1 MVRSGTPAKKG
12 ERQRLI
18 KGLHFVR
25 LNLLKYAFGINFE
38 VTNSSFITTA
48 RDLKDEIAS
57 QNTYL
62 FLVALRLLRKNNAT
76 ERFAQSPQPQPPSD
90 PDPWELKTKTL
101 RGVPNRVNSP
111 LKGSCDV
118 IFFAILEAQLSQ
130 VRDRTCFWRFA

>member
-18 KGLHFVR
+18 MSLHFVR
-25 LNLLKYAFGINFE
+25 LSLLGINFE
-38 VTNSSFITTA
+38 VTNSGFITTA
-48 RDLKDEIAS
+48 RDLKDEMAS

-62 FLVALRLLRKNNAT
+62 FLVASRLLRKNNAT

-90 PDPWELKTKTL
+90 PDHWER
-101 RGVPNRVNSP
+101 RGPNRVNSP